1 MSTDAKEYELSL
13 KIFINKEKTKVLF
26 AEAGSD
32 FADVL
37 LSFMMLPLG
46 RIVKILE
53 KHYGDNAPTIGSLT
67 TLYKGLTNPD
77 TANLWTQYGK
87 ELLDNPR
94 SVFDF
99 SNLKVRVDDSH
110 PSRNNFG
117 KSYSEVF
124 TQISTSFLFSDDL
137 RVVPDVTGSILHTLD
152 KLGIDVMDTQGTV
165 EWLLFGNTC
174 VNNIDNLYKS
184 ITGLIYY
191 PKTKGTDSI
200 QQLLNPGVCNLYE
213 SVNIVHRSTDL
224 CGCYYF
230 GAYWEQNVV
239 TGSGHRMYMVTED
252 LTVTHLSMSSTLP
265 LLNQMK
271 ISLSDVEEVEFSVGK
286 KELLSI
292 LKATLISN
300 RALTDGLINPKLK
313 EQPIPQV

>member
-1 MSTDAKEYELSL
+1 MLWRVTDEISLHQFRENAICSPTSMYLKVMFQKST
-13 KIFINKEKTKVLF
+13 NKLLF
-26 AEAGSD
+26 AQAGKD
-32 FADVL
+32 FVYYLFCL
-37 LSFMMLPLG
+37 LVIPL
-46 RIVKILE
+46 
-53 KHYGDNAPTIGSLT
+53 
-67 TLYKGLTNPD
+67 
-77 TANLWTQYGK
+77 
-87 ELLDNPR
+87 
-94 SVFDF
+94 
-99 SNLKVRVDDSH
+99 
-110 PSRNNFG
+110 
-117 KSYSEVF
+117 
-124 TQISTSFLFSDDL
+124 
-137 RVVPDVTGSILHTLD
+137 
-152 KLGIDVMDTQGTV
+152 GTV
-165 EWLLFGNTC
+165 EWLLLENTC

-200 QQLLNPGVCNLYE
+200 QQLLNPGVCNLYK
-213 SVNIVHRSTDL
+213 SVNIVHRSTDS

-239 TGSGHRMYMVTED
+239 TGSGHRMYMVTDD

-292 LKATLISN
+292 LKASLISN